1 MTGAGWLRLANQT
14 AVVTGS
20 SSGIGAAVTN
30 ALIAQGVKVFMADVC
45 SYDNNNNNDMMV
57 GNLHHHQHKQHT
69 QPVECN
75 VTSEASVQELFRVAH
90 DATILV
96 NCAGITKD
104 GWISKLTL
112 ADYQQVLD
120 VNLTGT
126 WLTCRAFVEL
136 PTARSIINL
145 SSVVALHGNKGQSN
159 CAASKGGVIG
169 LTKALAKEV
178 AGKQIRVNAI
188 CPGFIDTPM
197 ANMVSD
203 TILQKMKANIPLGNR
218 LGTPEEVANLVLFLA
233 SDRSS
238 YITGEAIECSGM
250 ISL

>member
-1 MTGAGWLRLANQT
+1 MTGAAWLRLANQT

-30 ALIAQGVKVFMADVC
+30 ALIAQGVKVFMADV
-45 SYDNNNNNDMMV
+45 SSSDMMV
-57 GNLHHHQHKQHT
+57 VNIGDPRQTHHHHQQ

-96 NCAGITKD
+96 NCAGITRD

-126 WLTCRAFVEL
+126 WLTCRAFVQL

-159 CAASKGGVIG
+159 YAASKGGVIG

-178 AGKQIRVNAI
+178 ALKQIRVNAI

-197 ANMVSD
+197 ANMVPKAV
-203 TILQKMKANIPLGNR
+203 LQQIKTNIPLGNR
-218 LGTPEEVANLVLFLA
+218 LGTPEEVADLVLFLA
-233 SDRSS
+233 SDRSG